1 MKHIDITVQEANE
14 VMHNLAR
21 LFLYNIHHHGFYLE
35 QQEDKER
42 FTHRTM
48 EMAKV
53 ILVKMEAIASFLNI
67 KSYVVNLGEP
77 GDNICIDLDTRKPTI
92 ERVGYILDLIEA

>member
-1 MKHIDITVQEANE
+1 MKHIDITEANE
-14 VMHNLAR
+14 VMYNLSG
-21 LFLYNIHHHGFYLE
+21 LFLQNIYYHLSCLK

-42 FTHRTM
+42 FTYRTM

-67 KSYVVNLGEP
+67 QSYVVNLGEP
-77 GDNICIDLDTRKPTI
+77 DDNICIDLDTRKPTV
-92 ERVGYILDLIEA
+92 ERVQLILDSIEV